1 MYECKRGGEKYL
13 STKKKRIKKISTFIH
28 NLLLQINYQSKIN
41 SWCPMKTTT
50 WPNKNLLITEE
61 GRYVDNTVF
70 QQQQQQQ
77 KS

>member
-1 MYECKRGGEKYL
+1 
-13 STKKKRIKKISTFIH
+13 
-28 NLLLQINYQSKIN
+28 
-41 SWCPMKTTT
+41 MKTTT